1 MCQRV
6 NSHLGR
12 LGFFAFGWRLV
23 VANPAPFA
31 PTPRPTR
38 GAVVAVDASSSS
50 FVAVV
55 GDPGSSDPACL
66 LRIETCCT
74 RASERDSRGAFF
86 RDALEVRASSTT
98 PEDRD
103 ARRARYTPAATPTTA
118 AVVAA
123 SHHDVSPR
131 TAGPIRT
138 LHARGELA
146 EMCGWPLR
154 VVQKIGF
161 STASRHSSCYVPADS
176 PSDLRAALAP
186 GEAPSR
192 PRCCSLSRSGRRS
205 SASRRKSIW
214 RRRGG
219 GET

>member
-1 MCQRV
+1 MTRV
-6 NSHLGR
+6 SATTRRRCNAKHGLDASRARSRPFCVSVATPRPLRERSAHLGR

-23 VANPAPFA
+23 VASPAPLA

-38 GAVVAVDASSSS
+38 GAVVAADASSSS
-50 FVAVV
+50 SPAVV
-55 GDPGSSDPACL
+55 GEPGSSDAACL
-66 LRIETCCT
+66 PRTETCRA

-131 TAGPIRT
+131 TARPIWM

-146 EMCGWPLR
+146 KMWVEPDGIHKIVLFVFRQRRVTPAPCGW
-154 VVQKIGF
+154 
-161 STASRHSSCYVPADS
+161 S
-176 PSDLRAALAP
+176 
-186 GEAPSR
+186 
-192 PRCCSLSRSGRRS
+192 
-205 SASRRKSIW
+205 
-214 RRRGG
+214 
-219 GET
+219 